1 MDPLFPY
8 EPRTGQPE
16 IVQTL
21 RGHLSQHRHCV
32 MQSGT
37 GTGKTICTLAAC
49 IGQLREDGK
58 LLYLTRTNSQQKQ
71 VMSELRA
78 ISERLPV
85 FGIAVQGRRHMCPFV
100 ETDESLKSG
109 NHDELSRLCG
119 LKKAKVI
126 NGDPG
131 GCRYYHSLIS
141 GDFSGILKWA
151 RENLPTAEEFVEHCV
166 DRGVCPYELNKI
178 LIQSAKVVT
187 APYIYFFSPFI
198 RNTLL
203 DWMACDIDN
212 ILLVVDEAHNLPG
225 YSKELRS
232 ASLSLGTL
240 RLASREAAELR
251 DPEVSEGTSA
261 LDFLRLMEE
270 ILADA
275 VEEFVIDEDGLIPSD
290 MLEELLMG
298 RLKLTSKGII
308 RLAGEVVNLGDIVRE
323 RRKKEGKLPRSHLHS
338 VGSFLSVW
346 MSVSEEDYVKLVIGG
361 ESPAFEAY
369 CLDSS
374 LACTCIHETSG
385 SIHMSGTLDPL
396 EEYRDSIGLPGDS
409 PLLSFPSPFPEKNR
423 MVLFAD
429 DVTSK
434 YEDFSRDGKNLSRM
448 KGYICDIVREI
459 NRNTA
464 VFFPSHNLLKLFV
477 DNGLL
482 KEIGVSC
489 FVEEK
494 GMPQDELMELVSDFK
509 SCPDAALL
517 LAVSGGR
524 ISEGIDFP
532 DSELEVVVLAGI
544 PYPKPSAKTRA
555 LQHYYEIKFGRGW
568 EYVVKA
574 PTTRKM
580 LQAIGRLIRSEK
592 DRGVAAILDKRAIH
606 FSRSISADM
615 TRDPVTEMR
624 RFFEPDR
631 EMPKIPVQRR
641 KIRRERKTISS
652 ASRPVGPY

>member
-1 MDPLFPY
+1 
-8 EPRTGQPE
+8 
-16 IVQTL
+16 
-21 RGHLSQHRHCV
+21 

-37 GTGKTICTLAAC
+37 GTGKTICTLAASL
-49 IGQLREDGK
+49 GQLREDGK

-78 ISERLPV
+78 ISKREPV
-85 FGIAVQGRRHMCPFV
+85 FGIAIQGRRHMCPLV

-109 NHDELSRLCG
+109 NHEELSRLCG
-119 LKKAKVI
+119 QKKTKVI
-126 NGDPG
+126 NGDPSA
-131 GCRYYHSLIS
+131 CRYYHTLIT
-141 GDFSGILKWA
+141 GDFSGVLQWA
-151 RENLPTAEEFVEHCV
+151 RENLPTAEEFSEHCV
-166 DRGVCPYELNKI
+166 DRGICPYELNKI
-178 LIQSAKVVT
+178 LVQSAKVVT

-203 DWMACDIDN
+203 EWMACDIDN
-212 ILLVVDEAHNLPG
+212 IVLIVDEAHNLPS

-232 ASLSLGTL
+232 ASLSLSTL

-261 LDFLRLMEE
+261 MDFLRLMEE

-290 MLEELLMG
+290 MLEQFLMD

-323 RRKKEGKLPRSHLHS
+323 RRKREGRLPKSYLHS
-338 VGSFLSVW
+338 LGSFLAIW
-346 MSVSEEDYVKLVIGG
+346 MSVLEEDYVKLVIGG
-361 ESPAFEAY
+361 ENPMFEAY

-374 LACTCIHETSG
+374 LACTCIHEVAG

-396 EEYRDSIGLPGDS
+396 EEYRDSIGLPDDS
-409 PLLSFPSPFPEKNR
+409 PLLSFPSPFPEENR
-423 MVLFAD
+423 IVLFVD

-434 YEDFSRDGKNLSRM
+434 YEDFSRDRKNLSRM

-459 NRNTA
+459 DRNTA
-464 VFFPSHNLLKLFV
+464 VFFPSHNLLKMFV
-477 DNGLL
+477 DSGLL
-482 KEIGVSC
+482 TDLGRAC

-494 GMPQDELMELVSDFK
+494 GMPQDELMELVSGFK
-509 SCPDAALL
+509 RSPDAALL

-532 DSELEVVVLAGI
+532 DSELEAVVLAGI
-544 PYPKPSAKTRA
+544 PYPKPSARTRA
-555 LQHYYEIKFGRGW
+555 LQHYYEIKFGKGW

-580 LQAIGRLIRSEK
+580 LQAIGRLIRSES
-592 DRGVAAILDKRAIH
+592 DRGVAVILDKRAVH
-606 FSRSISADM
+606 FSRSISVGV
-615 TRDPVTEMR
+615 TRAPAMEMKS
-624 RFFEPDR
+624 FFESKQETPR
-631 EMPKIPVQRR
+631 ILVPRR
-641 KIRRERKTISS
+641 KIRRDRKTISLI
-652 ASRPVGPY
+652 SRTAGPY

>member
-8 EPRTGQPE
+8 EPRSGQIE
-16 IVQTL
+16 IVSTL
-21 RGHLSQHRHCV
+21 RGHLSQNRHCV

-49 IGQLREDGK
+49 LGQMRDGDK

-78 ISERLPV
+78 ISKREPV

-100 ETDESLKSG
+100 ESDESLRSG

-119 LKKAKVI
+119 QKKAKVI
-126 NGDPG
+126 NGDPSA
-131 GCRYYHSLIS
+131 CSYYHALITGDCS
-141 GDFSGILKWA
+141 GALQWA
-151 RENLPTAEEFVEHCV
+151 RENLPTAEEFAEHCV
-166 DRGVCPYELNKI
+166 DRGICPYELNKI
-178 LIQSAKVVT
+178 MIQSAKVVT

-203 DWMACDIDN
+203 EWMACDIDN
-212 ILLVVDEAHNLPG
+212 LLLVVDEAHNLPS
-225 YSKELRS
+225 YSKELWS
-232 ASLSLGTL
+232 ASLSQSTL

-290 MLEELLMG
+290 MLEEFLME
-298 RLKLTSKGII
+298 RLRLTSKGIS
-308 RLAGEVVNLGDIVRE
+308 RLSQEVINLGDIVRE
-323 RRKKEGKLPRSHLHS
+323 RRKSEGKLPRSHLHS
-338 VGSFLSVW
+338 VGSFLAIW
-346 MSVSEEDYVKLVIGG
+346 MSVLEEDYVKLVVGG
-361 ESPAFEAY
+361 ENPMFEAY

-374 LACTCIHETSG
+374 LACTCIHEVAG
-385 SIHMSGTLDPL
+385 SIHMSGTLEPL
-396 EEYRDSIGLPGDS
+396 EEYKDSIGLPADS
-409 PLLSFPSPFPEKNR
+409 PLLSFPSPFPEDNR
-423 MVLFAD
+423 LVLFAD

-434 YEDFSRDGKNLSRM
+434 YEDFSRDRKNLSRM
-448 KGYICDIVREI
+448 KKYICDIVREVD
-459 NRNTA
+459 RNTA
-464 VFFPSHNLLKLFV
+464 VFFPSHNLLKMFA
-477 DNGLL
+477 DGGLL
-482 KEIGVSC
+482 ADLGKTC

-494 GMPQDELMELVSDFK
+494 GMPQDDLMELVSDFK
-509 SCPDAALL
+509 NCTGAGVL

-532 DSELEVVVLAGI
+532 DRELEVVVLAGI
-544 PYPKPSAKTRA
+544 PYPKPNAKTRA
-555 LQHYYEIKFGRGW
+555 LQHYYEIKFGKGW

-580 LQAIGRLIRSEK
+580 LQAIGRLIRSEE
-592 DRGVAAILDKRAIH
+592 DRGAAIILDKRAIH
-606 FSRSISADM
+606 FSKSISACL
-615 TRDPVTEMR
+615 TREPALEMR
-624 RFFEPDR
+624 SFFDSGR
-631 EMPKIPVQRR
+631 QTKRIAVARR
-641 KIRRERKTISS
+641 KMPREKKTIST
-652 ASRPVGPY
+652 ACRMPGR